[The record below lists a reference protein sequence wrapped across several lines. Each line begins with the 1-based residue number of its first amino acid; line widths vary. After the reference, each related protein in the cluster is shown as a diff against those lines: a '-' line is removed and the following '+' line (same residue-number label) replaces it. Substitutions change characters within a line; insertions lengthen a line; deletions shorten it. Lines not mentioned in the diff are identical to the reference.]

1 VTTPALGIA
10 PEMFERFAELVADRV
25 AGRLHAEPGRRRLVD
40 AAAVADTLGVSRGC
54 VYAHADELGGKHI
67 GNGPR
72 GRLRFDLDKALAAW
86 TSRSTSKES
95 QQAKKPTTTGNS
107 PRRRR
112 QGMGSSV
119 ELLPIRGSTVP
130 PNVGRERS

>member
-25 AGRLHAEPGRRRLVD
+25 AGRLHAEPVRRRLVD

-72 GRLRFDLDKALAAW
+72 GRLRFDLDKALAVW
-86 TSRSTSKES
+86 TSRSESKKSHEQKAPAPGS
-95 QQAKKPTTTGNS
+95 NS
-107 PRRRR
+107 SRRHRPR
-112 QGMGSSV
+112 MGSGA
-119 ELLPIRGSTVP
+119 ELLPVRGSLTPVDA
-130 PNVGRERS
+130 GRERS